1 MLKKMEKGLS
11 FPEVI
16 LYLQGKK
23 KKYASA
29 KNNYPSLVRRRQ
41 TT

>member
-1 MLKKMEKGLS
+1 MLKKMEIRVL

-23 KKYASA
+23 KNYASA
-29 KNNYPSLVRRRQ
+29 KNNYSTLVRRRQ